1 MVNYPID
8 SEGTTFDPAIHN
20 LLDKP
25 ARPEI
30 STLGKFVKVRGND
43 GNDQDLI
50 DRFHES
56 LEAQE
61 STGVVIE
68 PVVAPKDKPKDKPK
82 DDMVKFIRQTFEAVT
97 VDDIGDSYRIEQGEI
112 SAIVSKNVNQ
122 DAVTAGLRNC
132 GFRFA

>member
-1 MVNYPID
+1 MVNYPVD

-25 ARPEI
+25 ARPEV

-56 LEAQE
+56 LKAQE
-61 STGVVIE
+61 SVAINK
-68 PVVAPKDKPKDKPK
+68 PVVTASVIVEPK
-82 DDMVKFIRQTFEAVT
+82 DDMVKFIRQTFDNVIVE
-97 VDDIGDSYRIEQGEI
+97 DIGDSYRVEQDEI